1 MEAAHPQI
9 DFTSLLQFHDSVL
22 QFQNLVKEKEMT
34 DAQDHWPFHPE
45 RLKRFIDAKQS
56 EMELFCKI
64 VSLDSVVF
72 IPENDELKKQ
82 LAKSQFALVLYI
94 PPLEEWSEIISSA
107 MASYVRNPFPKSTE
121 HDEVAWHTIEAK
133 RNLLLSKLDEFEN
146 HARINKDV
154 ENVQFLITYKVHL
167 KSFGCTYTTY
177 ENGQVFKNQLLQLP
191 SPPTDLRVKILEVDS
206 SIRMFRVDWNSST
219 LYHVDKFIVQCR
231 NKNGSEKWRRD
242 TETPFIH
249 LKYETDLEIRVA
261 VDTAFGQSEFSQ
273 VLSLTEALTEQPG
286 ASGSIK
292 LEPVEVQPEENIR
305 IAEKFAENW
314 VKTGEK
320 NGKDLIAVPLTKS
333 STSAVQRFVFD
344 DGGGNADNKTI
355 LMMGASGAEKSLL
368 INSMANFIFGVEQED
383 RFRFQL
389 MEDDQTEQPTVYDIH
404 HVEGSRVPF
413 SLTIVDIPNCDDGV
427 DVEHLPEMVRKF
439 LNDENG
445 IRKLD
450 VVGIVSQPDSPP
462 ELTPPQAYVLN
473 TILSIFGKDLKEDVC
488 FFLSPSTVEKV
499 PPVLKA
505 VVAAGLPF
513 PGGQP
518 VHYKF
523 NHDDSAGLWR
533 MGMESF
539 QNFFANLETKRGKSL
554 ETTKEVLEDRRILK
568 NMVEELGILISN
580 GKKNSELREKTRQVI
595 ADSKSQIEAIQED
608 EAGSSDFKISQE
620 EDLVNGER
628 VVNCAACDI
637 TCWFEW
643 EVNEEPNCPKC
654 SCVKEAHFVSTK
666 YKWMTSVTRAI
677 SSDNHDKYGDELV
690 KMQLAEEN
698 LKRLEE
704 DGEEFR
710 RELLQGERL
719 ISERIRQLEEI
730 ALHPFF
736 MQPESIELII
746 KSEQL
751 GRRQKFEE
759 RVYSLQKSLEICKII
774 KKIKNKSLSTFAT

>member
-1 MEAAHPQI
+1 M
-9 DFTSLLQFHDSVL
+9 
-22 QFQNLVKEKEMT
+22 
-34 DAQDHWPFHPE
+34 
-45 RLKRFIDAKQS
+45 
-56 EMELFCKI
+56 
-64 VSLDSVVF
+64 
-72 IPENDELKKQ
+72 
-82 LAKSQFALVLYI
+82 
-94 PPLEEWSEIISSA
+94 
-107 MASYVRNPFPKSTE
+107 
-121 HDEVAWHTIEAK
+121 
-133 RNLLLSKLDEFEN
+133 
-146 HARINKDV
+146 
-154 ENVQFLITYKVHL
+154 
-167 KSFGCTYTTY
+167 
-177 ENGQVFKNQLLQLP
+177 
-191 SPPTDLRVKILEVDS
+191 
-206 SIRMFRVDWNSST
+206 
-219 LYHVDKFIVQCR
+219 
-231 NKNGSEKWRRD
+231 
-242 TETPFIH
+242 
-249 LKYETDLEIRVA
+249 A

-273 VLSLTEALTEQPG
+273 VLSLTEALTEQPV

-292 LEPVEVQPEENIR
+292 LEPVEVQPEETIR

-389 MEDDQTEQPTVYDIH
+389 MKDDQTEINVYDIH

-450 VVGIVSQPDSPP
+450 VVGIVSQADSPS
-462 ELTPPQAYVLN
+462 ERTTRQDYVLN
-473 TILSIFGKDLKEDVC
+473 TILSIFGNDLKEDVC
-488 FFLSPSTVEKV
+488 FFLSPSAVGKV
-499 PPVLKA
+499 PPVLKT

-523 NHDDSAGLWR
+523 NHDDAAGLWR
-533 MGMESF
+533 MGTESF

-580 GKKNSELREKTRQVI
+580 GKKNSELHEKTRQVI
-595 ADSKSQIEAIQED
+595 ADSQSQIEAIQED

-719 ISERIRQLEEI
+719 ISERIRQLEKI

-736 MQPESIELII
+736 MPPESIESII